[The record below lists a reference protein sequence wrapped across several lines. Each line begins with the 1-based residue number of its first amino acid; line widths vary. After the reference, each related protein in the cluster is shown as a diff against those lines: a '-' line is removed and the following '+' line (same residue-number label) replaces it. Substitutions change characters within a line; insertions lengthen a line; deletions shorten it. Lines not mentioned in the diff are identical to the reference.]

1 MTRNESALSP
11 RALSAQREEGLLMLW
26 AIFQSRML
34 ATEHDLR
41 LWLTAPQWR
50 RFEASVRDLSTDTNP
65 VPESALREYSRLV
78 NIADKLFNKLF
89 PKRAKKRSPAWH
101 ALHVQMG
108 DCYCSA
114 AAELS
119 RVISTHPAVV
129 VMLSP
134 TPQLPRLASA
144 TRLGLSAGDM
154 PRVRKNRSAPLA
166 EPSGCSDQWQE
177 AAFGFVQELMRK
189 KYPKAAAFQDDLVLA
204 SRPSA

>member
-1 MTRNESALSP
+1 MTRNESVLSP
-11 RALSAQREEGLLMLW
+11 RALSARREEGLLMLW
-26 AIFQSRML
+26 AIFQSQMT

-41 LWLTAPQWR
+41 LGLTERQWR
-50 RFEASVRDLSTDTNP
+50 RFEVSVRDLSTDAQP
-65 VPESALREYSRLV
+65 VSESTLREYLRLV

-89 PKRAKKRSPAWH
+89 PKRAKRRSLAWH
-101 ALHVQMG
+101 ALHVEMG
-108 DCYCSA
+108 DCYRRA
-114 AAELS
+114 VAELS
-119 RVISTHPAVV
+119 RVISAHPAVV
-129 VMLSP
+129 VMLFP

-154 PRVRKNRSAPLA
+154 PRVRKNQPAPLA

-189 KYPKAAAFQDDLVLA
+189 KYPKAAAFQDDLVLG